1 MSKNLSRLVLVLL
14 VLATL
19 TTGAAQAAPRA
30 STDSE
35 MSPLA
40 AMWEWVASWF
50 ELSTVDEGCGMD
62 PNGGGCRNGS
72 TSEEGNHMNPNG

>member
-1 MSKNLSRLVLVLL
+1 MSKNLSRFVLALL

-19 TTGAAQAAPRA
+19 TTGVAQAAPRA
-30 STDSE
+30 SADSE

-40 AMWEWVASWF
+40 ALWEWVASWL

-62 PNGGGCRNGS
+62 PNGLCRNGS
-72 TSEEGNHMNPNG
+72 ASEEGSHMDPNG